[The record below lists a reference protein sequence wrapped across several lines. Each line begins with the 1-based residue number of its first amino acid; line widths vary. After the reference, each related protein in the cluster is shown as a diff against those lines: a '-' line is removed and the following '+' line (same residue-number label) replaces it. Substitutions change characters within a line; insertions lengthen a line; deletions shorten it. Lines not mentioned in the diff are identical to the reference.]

1 LRIQTSAERYLSGF
15 VFCLSST
22 HSSAPSAYTLAY
34 STVLTIVN
42 LDGTSILS
50 LYSTELAAVISLLA
64 KEEEEEEE
72 QDDNDK
78 FINIDAFDEGLI
90 DLQL

>member
-1 LRIQTSAERYLSGF
+1 
-15 VFCLSST
+15 V
-22 HSSAPSAYTLAY
+22 H
-34 STVLTIVN
+34 

-72 QDDNDK
+72 EEEQDDNDK
-78 FINIDAFDEGLI
+78 FINIDAFDEGLV